1 MKNIAEFKGAEKLAS
16 KLLEIFSNLAGNGKS
31 FDPMIEGIHQV
42 VVIKAEE
49 RLSAKGKEM
58 KEIKV
63 RSTNDGRD
71 ATFYIM
77 KFRKQDWK
85 LWQDIAVGQQL
96 MITLKYNNGFP
107 NVTINQKGAVIDV
120 LPEKPNKALTN
131 QTIYIYDIEIFK
143 KDSLYVFR
151 DYFTKEWTVIH
162 NDLDAL
168 RKFYLANRDSLF
180 IGYNSHSYDSNVMRA
195 HMQGKNPYHVSK
207 AIIESDDRGLVYKMF
222 DTKKTPL
229 FGMDLYQDNRGFS
242 LKEHSAFLGIN
253 IKETEVDFDIDRPLF
268 NWQTIIRENNLS
280 YNMDDLDIEQLAK
293 ELSNITSVPES
304 EIVKLILGNGLVEE
318 NTLNELYCKNDVLA
332 TELRFEQNIG
342 MLVAKA
348 TIALYFGLDKT
359 ALSMTNAN
367 LTAELLGAVK
377 QEERGDEL
385 DGYELPEGFEIE
397 SDEIKKA
404 YMSGEFEQNEKG
416 NASIALE
423 VNRRDVTEVLGV
435 GGIHGAK
442 ESFIYVGDFN
452 ARDVGSLYPNTMT
465 LFNYESRNIPEDKKH
480 VFQMLLDER
489 MKAKYS
495 DKETIDVRGVEIPT
509 KLLINGFK
517 LPLNTT
523 YGAMGA
529 EFNKLYDPRMRLMVC
544 ITGQMALFDLL
555 EKIEPHATII
565 QSNTDAHYYI
575 PFSAE
580 DAKKIDEL
588 AKDWEKRTG
597 YTLDNDP
604 FKAIFQK
611 DVNNYLAVTSDGKVK
626 IKGAIGLQDGLKN
639 SKAVVSNAFINYV
652 VGGKDYKEFINECTD
667 LRQFQIIAKT
677 GWTFDDTIVRD
688 AAANEH
694 KAQKVNRVF
703 AIKEPSNAVEIFK
716 VKRGSIMDEEGTTIV
731 GNDSY
736 TKGVP
741 NAPEYYMIDNEAI
754 GEGTITLDNLDKD
767 YYINQV
773 EDLLVMWFGTNWK
786 ERIENAHNQMEIFPE
801 VKNYID

>member
-85 LWQDIAVGQQL
+85 IWQDIVVGQQL
-96 MITLKYNNGFP
+96 MITLKYSNGFP

-120 LPEKPNKALTN
+120 LPEKPNRALTN
-131 QTIYIYDIEIFK
+131 QTIYIYDIEVFK
-143 KDSLYVFR
+143 KDNLYVFR

-162 NDLDAL
+162 NDLDSL

-180 IGYNSHSYDSNVMRA
+180 IGYNSHYYDSNVMRA

-222 DTKKTPL
+222 DTKKTPV

-253 IKETEVDFDIDRPLF
+253 IKETEVDFDIE
-268 NWQTIIRENNLS
+268 RELTEE
-280 YNMDDLDIEQLAK
+280 EQ
-293 ELSNITSVPES
+293 
-304 EIVKLILGNGLVEE
+304 
-318 NTLNELYCKNDVLA
+318 TLNEIYCKNDVLA

-385 DGYELPEGFEIE
+385 DKYELPEGFEIE

-404 YMSGEFEQNEKG
+404 FMSGEFEQNEKG

-529 EFNKLYDPRMRLMVC
+529 AFNKLYDPRMRLMVC

-575 PFSAE
+575 PFSDE

-611 DVNNYLAVTSDGKVK
+611 DVNNYLAVTADGKVK
-626 IKGAIGLQDGLKN
+626 FKGAIGLTNGLKV

-652 VGGKDYKEFINECTD
+652 VGGKDYKEFINECED
-667 LRQFQIIAKT
+667 LRQFQIISKT
-677 GWTFDDTIVRD
+677 GWTFDDTVVRD
-688 AAANEH
+688 VDGNEH
-694 KAQKVNRVF
+694 KTQKVNRVF
-703 AIKEPSNAVEIFK
+703 AIKDPSNAVEIFK
-716 VKRGSIMDEEGTTIV
+716 VKRGSIMEEEGTTIV

-741 NAPEYYMIDNEAI
+741 NAPEYYLIDNDAI
-754 GEGTITLDNLDKD
+754 GEGTITLDKLDKN

-786 ERIENAHNQMEIFPE
+786 ERIENAHSQMEEFPE

>member
-31 FDPMIEGIHQV
+31 FDPMIEGVHQV

-71 ATFYIM
+71 TTFYIM

-85 LWQDIAVGQQL
+85 TWQDVGVGQQL

-120 LPEKPNKALTN
+120 LPEKPNTPLTK
-131 QTIYIYDIEIFK
+131 QTIYVYDIEVFK
-143 KDSLYVFR
+143 KDNLYVFR

-253 IKETEVDFDIDRPLF
+253 IKETEVDFDIE
-268 NWQTIIRENNLS
+268 RELTEE
-280 YNMDDLDIEQLAK
+280 EQ
-293 ELSNITSVPES
+293 
-304 EIVKLILGNGLVEE
+304 
-318 NTLNELYCKNDVLA
+318 TLNEIYCKNDVLA

-385 DGYELPEGFEIE
+385 DKYELPEGFEIE
-397 SDEIKKA
+397 SEEIKKA
-404 YMSGEFEQNEKG
+404 FMNGEFEENDKG
-416 NASIALE
+416 HASIALE
-423 VNRRDVTEVLGV
+423 VNRRDVVEVLGV
-435 GGIHGAK
+435 GGIHAAK
-442 ESFIYVGDFN
+442 ESFIHVGNFN

-465 LFNYESRNIPEDKKH
+465 LFNYESRNIPEDKQH

-495 DKETIDVRGVEIPT
+495 DKETIEVDGVEIPT

-529 EFNKLYDPRMRLMVC
+529 EFNKLYDPRMRLLVC

-575 PFSAE
+575 PFSDE

-611 DVNNYLAVTSDGKVK
+611 DVNNYLAVTADGKVK
-626 IKGAIGLQDGLKN
+626 FKGAIGLTNGLKV

-652 VGGKDYKEFINECTD
+652 VGGKDYKEFINECED
-667 LRQFQIIAKT
+667 LRQFQIISKT

-688 AAANEH
+688 SEGNEQ

-703 AIKEPSNAVEIFK
+703 AIKDPSNAVEIFK
-716 VKRGSIMDEEGTTIV
+716 VKRGSIMEEEGTTIV
-731 GNDSY
+731 GDDSY
-736 TKGVP
+736 TKGVN
-741 NAPEYYMIDNEAI
+741 NAPDYYMIDNAAV
-754 GEGTITLDNLDKD
+754 GEGFMTLDKLDKE

-786 ERIENAHNQMEIFPE
+786 ERIENAHNQMEQFAE

>member
-1 MKNIAEFKGAEKLAS
+1 MKNIAEFKGVEKLAS

-31 FDPMIEGIHQV
+31 FDPMIEGVHQV

-85 LWQDIAVGQQL
+85 TWEDIQVGQQL

-107 NVTINQKGAVIDV
+107 NVTINQKGAIANITD
-120 LPEKPNKALTN
+120 KPSQALTN
-131 QTIYIYDIEIFK
+131 QTIYIYDIEVFK
-143 KDSLYVFR
+143 KDNLFVFR
-151 DYFTKEWTVIH
+151 NYFTKEWTVIH

-180 IGYNSHSYDSNVMRA
+180 IGYNSHSYDANVMRA
-195 HMQGKNPYHVSK
+195 YLQGKNPYHVSK

-242 LKEHSAFLGIN
+242 LKEHSAFMGIN
-253 IKETEVDFDIDRPLF
+253 IKETDVDFDLDREL
-268 NWQTIIRENNLS
+268 TEE
-280 YNMDDLDIEQLAK
+280 EQ
-293 ELSNITSVPES
+293 V
-304 EIVKLILGNGLVEE
+304 
-318 NTLNELYCKNDVLA
+318 LNELYCKNDVLA
-332 TELRFEQNIG
+332 TEKRFEQNIG

-348 TIALYFGLDKT
+348 AIALYFGLDKM

-367 LTAELLGAVK
+367 LTAELLGAEK
-377 QEERGDEL
+377 TPDRGDEL
-385 DGYELPEGFEIE
+385 DKYELPEGFEIE
-397 SDEIKKA
+397 SETIREAFMTD
-404 YMSGEFEQNEKG
+404 EFEANDKG
-416 NASIALE
+416 HASISLD
-423 VNRRDVTEVLGV
+423 VPRRDVTEVLGV

-442 ESFIYVGDFN
+442 ESFIHVGKFH
-452 ARDVGSLYPNTMT
+452 ARDVGSLYPNTMV
-465 LFNYESRNIPEDKKH
+465 LFDYLSRNIPEDKRH
-480 VFQMLLDER
+480 IYQMLLDER
-489 MKAKYS
+489 MEAKYS
-495 DKETIDVRGVEIPT
+495 NKEFTEIKGVQIPT
-509 KLLINGFK
+509 KLLINGYK
-517 LPLNTT
+517 LPLNTK

-529 EFNKLYDPRMRLMVC
+529 EFNKLYDPRMRLLVC
-544 ITGQMALFDLL
+544 ITGQMAMWDLL
-555 EKIEPHATII
+555 EKIEDHATII

-575 PFSAE
+575 PFSEE
-580 DAKKIDEL
+580 DEKAIDEI
-588 AKDWEKRTG
+588 ANDWMKRTG
-597 YTLDNDP
+597 YTLDDDP

-626 IKGAIGLQDGLKN
+626 FKGAIGLTNGLKV
-639 SKAVVSNAFINYV
+639 SKAIVSNAFINYV
-652 VGGKDYKEFINECTD
+652 VSGKDYKEFINECNEI
-667 LRQFQIIAKT
+667 RQFQMITKT

-688 AAANEH
+688 SEGNEM

-703 AIKEPSNAVEIFK
+703 AIKDSYKAVEIFK
-716 VKRGSIMDEEGTTIV
+716 VKRGSIIEEEGTTIV
-731 GNDSY
+731 GDDSY
-736 TKGVP
+736 TKGLS
-741 NAPEYYMIDNEAI
+741 NAPEYYAIDNEAI
-754 GEGTITLDNLDKD
+754 GEGWITIDDIDKE

-786 ERIENAHNQMEIFPE
+786 ERIEQAHSQMTEFPE

>member
-1 MKNIAEFKGAEKLAS
+1 MKNIAEFQGAEKLAS
-16 KLLEIFSNLAGNGKS
+16 KLLEIFAALAGNGKS

-85 LWQDIAVGQQL
+85 TWENIEVGQQL

-107 NVTINQKGAVIDV
+107 DVTINQKGAVIDV
-120 LPEKPNKALTN
+120 LPEKPNKALTK
-131 QTIYIYDIEIFK
+131 QTIYIYDIEVFK
-143 KDSLYVFR
+143 KDNLYVFR

-162 NDLDAL
+162 NDLDGL

-207 AIIESDDRGLVYKMF
+207 AIIESDDRALVYKMF

-253 IKETEVDFDIDRPLF
+253 IKETEVDFDIDRPLI
-268 NWQTIIRENNLS
+268 NWREVMDEYNLS
-280 YNMDDLDIEQLAK
+280 EEMDELTLTDELARVTGINVDIVYNLVMENALVDEQ
-293 ELSNITSVPES
+293 
-304 EIVKLILGNGLVEE
+304 
-318 NTLNELYCKNDVLA
+318 TLNELYCKNDVLA
-332 TELRFEQNIG
+332 TEKRFEQNIG

-348 TIALYFGLDKT
+348 AIALYFGLDKT

-367 LTAELLGAVK
+367 LTAELLGAEK
-377 QEERGDEL
+377 TPDRGDEL
-385 DGYELPEGFEIE
+385 DKYELPEGFEIE
-397 SDEIKKA
+397 SETIHQA
-404 YMSGEFEQNEKG
+404 FMTEEFGANDKG
-416 NASIALE
+416 HASISLD
-423 VNRRDVTEVLGV
+423 VPRRDVTEVLGV

-442 ESFIYVGDFN
+442 ESFIYVGNFH
-452 ARDVGSLYPNTMT
+452 ARDVGSLYPNTMV
-465 LFNYESRNIPEDKKH
+465 LFDYLSRNIPEDKRH
-480 VFQMLLDER
+480 IYQMLLDER

-495 DKETIDVRGVEIPT
+495 DDEFIDIKGVQIPT
-509 KLLINGFK
+509 NLLINGFK
-517 LPLNTT
+517 LPLNTK

-529 EFNKLYDPRMRLMVC
+529 EFNKLYDPRMRLLVC
-544 ITGQMALFDLL
+544 ITGQMAMWDLL
-555 EKIEPHATII
+555 EKIEDHATII

-575 PFSAE
+575 PFSEE
-580 DAKKIDEL
+580 DEKAIDEI
-588 AKDWEKRTG
+588 ANDWMKRTG
-597 YTLDNDP
+597 YTLDDDP

-611 DVNNYLAVTSDGKVK
+611 DVNNYLAITDKGKVK
-626 IKGAIGLQDGLKN
+626 FKGAIGLTNGLKV

-652 VGGKDYKEFINECTD
+652 VGGKDYKEFINECND
-667 LRQFQIIAKT
+667 LRQFQIISKT

-688 AAANEH
+688 MNGNET

-703 AIKEPSNAVEIFK
+703 AIKDPLNAVEIFK
-716 VKRGSIMDEEGTTIV
+716 VKRGAIMEEEGTTVI
-731 GNDSY
+731 GDDSY
-736 TKGVP
+736 TKGVN
-741 NAPEYYMIDNEAI
+741 NAPKYYAIDNEAI
-754 GEGTITLDNLDKD
+754 GEGWITLDDIDKE

-773 EDLLVMWFGTNWK
+773 EDLLILWFGSNWK
-786 ERIENAHNQMEIFPE
+786 ERIENAHNQMEEFAEI
-801 VKNYID
+801 KNYID